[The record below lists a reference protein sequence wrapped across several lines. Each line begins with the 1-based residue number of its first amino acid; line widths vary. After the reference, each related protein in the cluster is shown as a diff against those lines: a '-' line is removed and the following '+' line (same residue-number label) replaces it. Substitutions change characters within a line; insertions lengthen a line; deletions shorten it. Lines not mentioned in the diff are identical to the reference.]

1 MNQGIPIPVDDLHH
15 AVLQA
20 FFWDFIDR
28 GAVLDATPLFADGPG
43 IARIPVQQ
51 FQLAPEEAE
60 AAIEAARQE
69 VAL

>member
-1 MNQGIPIPVDDLHH
+1 MNQTVPTDDLH

-28 GAVLDATPLFADGPG
+28 GAVADATPLFSDGPA
-43 IARIPVQQ
+43 IARIIIQQ
-51 FQLAPEEAE
+51 FQLAPEQAE
-60 AAIEAARQE
+60 AVIEAARQE